1 MKKLVCYTEISR
13 RKGLML
19 RRALCKR
26 LAAFNVRCNKIGTRC
41 ALVILQDFMTMERK
55 QKTDPFSE
63 QINITENFEV
73 EYWANKLGIMPRVL
87 REIVKTTGNHIRDVQ
102 KYLNK

>member
-1 MKKLVCYTEISR
+1 MHYMVIPN
-13 RKGLML
+13 
-19 RRALCKR
+19 
-26 LAAFNVRCNKIGTRC
+26 FKI
-41 ALVILQDFMTMERK
+41 MERK

-73 EYWANKLGIMPRVL
+73 EYWANKLGIKPRLL
-87 REIVKTTGNHIRDVQ
+87 REIAKTTGNNVHDIQ